1 MERTVFYGIG
11 NYTYAIDK
19 KLSHFSLTDT
29 FCICYDTNI
38 ESILIICR
46 HKICIHTIF
55 ESADN
60 MKNAHLYASISCR

>member
-19 KLSHFSLTDT
+19 KLSYFSLTDT

-38 ESILIICR
+38 ESILIICK
-46 HKICIHTIF
+46 HKICTLTIF
-55 ESADN
+55 EPADN
-60 MKNAHLYASISCR
+60 KECSLDVSISCR